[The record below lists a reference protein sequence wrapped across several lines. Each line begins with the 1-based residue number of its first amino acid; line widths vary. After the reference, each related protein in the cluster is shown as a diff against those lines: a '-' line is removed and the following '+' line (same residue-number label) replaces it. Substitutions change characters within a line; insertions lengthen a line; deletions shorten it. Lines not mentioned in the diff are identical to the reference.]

1 MYQAV
6 RSSPVGRHDLL
17 ADAVAYG
24 REHGLAGTTLRQLAD
39 AIGTSHRMLLYH
51 FGSRE
56 GLLAAV
62 VTEVEA
68 AEQAAAAEIAAG
80 ARSADEVL
88 ERSWRRLR
96 AAGRSGEERLFFE
109 LAAAAMQ
116 GTPGTEGLRAQLV
129 EPWLRLTDDPSARAA
144 LRVDVAVMRGLLL
157 DALVTGD
164 DDAVDEAFAHYRAL
178 RRSAPRRRAP
188 R

>member
-1 MYQAV
+1 M
-6 RSSPVGRHDLL
+6 GRQDLL

-51 FGSRE
+51 FGSRD

-62 VTEVEA
+62 VGEVEA
-68 AEQAAAAEIAAG
+68 AERVAAAQLAAG
-80 ARSADEVL
+80 ARSADEIL
-88 ERSWRRLR
+88 ERSWARLR
-96 AAGRSGEERLFFE
+96 DAARAGEERLFFE

-116 GTPGTEGLRAQLV
+116 GTPGTERLRDDLV
-129 EPWLRLTDDPSARAA
+129 EPWLDLTTDAAERAA

-157 DALVTGD
+157 DVLVTGD
-164 DDAVDEAFAHYRAL
+164 DEGVDAAFEHYRAL
-178 RRSAPRRRAP
+178 RRARRR